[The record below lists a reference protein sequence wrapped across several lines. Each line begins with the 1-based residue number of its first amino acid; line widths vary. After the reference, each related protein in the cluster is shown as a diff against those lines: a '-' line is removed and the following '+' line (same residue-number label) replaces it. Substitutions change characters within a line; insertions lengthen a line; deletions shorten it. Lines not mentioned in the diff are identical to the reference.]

1 MISSSSSGGGERPL
15 GARGL
20 ETSPR
25 GTRSWT
31 PRCSGHQKRTKN
43 NNVSTCACHP
53 SARVMRIRE
62 HKTHR
67 GGCPRV
73 VTHGATPHPPL
84 RPSRGILAN
93 EPRVLQLWPA
103 CPWLLRKMHFGTLG
117 IFWISGFGPLQPT
130 CESSQAT
137 TTLGSM
143 LALAWPRRELASAL
157 PTAFPSRSSELEG
170 WARRKRQRGTNARA
184 RISRLTRATRAD
196 LGLLELLGS

>member
-103 CPWLLRKMHFGTLG
+103 CPWLLRRCILG
-117 IFWISGFGPLQPT
+117 PSEFSGFLDLARSNQLAKARKPRPRWGPCWHSRGLGASLQAPCQRRFHLDRASSRDGLDERDRGAPT
-130 CESSQAT
+130 LE
-137 TTLGSM
+137 LGF
-143 LALAWPRRELASAL
+143 LDL
-157 PTAFPSRSSELEG
+157 
-170 WARRKRQRGTNARA
+170 
-184 RISRLTRATRAD
+184 
-196 LGLLELLGS
+196 LGLLGLT